1 MFIYVHD
8 NYMALMN
15 DNALETGENVY
26 KIASER
32 SERADFFVYIC
43 VENIRFFSN
52 LNIYIVD
59 KSLFVGTI
67 CPWLGS

>member
-1 MFIYVHD
+1 MT
-8 NYMALMN
+8 LLN
-15 DNALETGENVY
+15 DDALETGENVY

-32 SERADFFVYIC
+32 SERADFK
-43 VENIRFFSN
+43 NIYLRFKTYFSN

-67 CPWLGS
+67 CTWLCS